1 MNPDRRALGALIV
14 CLVCAL
20 AAATGAA
27 VAASTDTA
35 GNETS
40 VAVADA
46 TVDADGETGV
56 RVSLSEAPEG
66 LAGFELTL
74 SLGPLGVSEVT
85 GAAYPDTYGLTTD
98 PAVGPDGRT
107 ITVEAVDLDGVVEP
121 GASNVTLATVDV
133 SGVMPGTTSLEVVD
147 ARIDADGGA
156 PLDPALDAGVVRV
169 EKADTPATGGT
180 DTDQPT
186 TETVIDT
193 SETLSPSTPG
203 FTAAVALVA
212 LATLALL
219 ARRD

>member
-1 MNPDRRALGALIV
+1 MNADRRMLGALLV
-14 CLVCAL
+14 CLACTL

-40 VAVADA
+40 LVVADA
-46 TVDADGETGV
+46 TVDSDGETEV
-56 RVSLSEAPEG
+56 RVSLSGAPEG

-74 SLGPLGVSEVT
+74 SVGPLGVSEVT

-107 ITVEAVDLDGVVEP
+107 ITVEAVDLDGTVEP
-121 GASNVTLATVDV
+121 GASNVTLATVDL
-133 SGVMPGTTSLEVVD
+133 SGAIPGTTRLEVVD

-156 PLDPALDAGVVRV
+156 PVDPALDAGVVRV
-169 EKADTPATGGT
+169 EEADTPGGSGT
-180 DTDQPT
+180 ETPQST
-186 TETVIDT
+186 TETTTVT

-203 FTAAVALVA
+203 FTVAVAFVA